1 MIVRLVFEQVSEP
14 PLTVGA
20 VGAVRSSLTVLVAP
34 FELGVHAEA
43 LPTAVNGAE
52 LHVGG
57 ALGG

>member
-43 LPTAVNGAE
+43 LPTASTVRNCT
-52 LHVGG
+52 
-57 ALGG
+57 